1 MKVKD
6 IYSYLNE
13 LFPCESAVA
22 YDNPGILVGN
32 SDDEVKKAL
41 VALDCNIDII
51 EIAKKENCNLI
62 ITHHPVIFDGLKSV
76 TENTVVYNLIKN
88 NISVISMH
96 TNMDMG
102 KNGVNDALC
111 NVLELEN
118 ITEIDDGEGFILRKG
133 SLSPIS
139 PEKLAKHISDK
150 LGSPVKYIDSGKD
163 IKNILVCSGSGGSYI
178 NLAKKLCCDALIT
191 ADVKHNIFMEACNS
205 GISVFD
211 AGHFETEDVIVE
223 PLTHMLNKK
232 FPDLQFIPCH
242 FSRIKYV

>member
-22 YDNPGILVGN
+22 YDNTGILVGN
-32 SDDEVKKAL
+32 SEDEVKKAL

-118 ITEIDDGEGFILRKG
+118 VTEIDDGEGFILRKG

-139 PEKLAKHISDK
+139 PEKGEKALTNPQVHTIISR
-150 LGSPVKYIDSGKD
+150 L
-163 IKNILVCSGSGGSYI
+163 
-178 NLAKKLCCDALIT
+178 
-191 ADVKHNIFMEACNS
+191 
-205 GISVFD
+205 
-211 AGHFETEDVIVE
+211 
-223 PLTHMLNKK
+223 
-232 FPDLQFIPCH
+232 
-242 FSRIKYV
+242 